1 MPNFAYII
9 KDAKGARVEGILKAD
24 SLDQAVDKL
33 AKEGSTIISVK
44 AASEGAFKGKLSI
57 SDKIMLAIYK
67 WRTGVSLKTLVFFT
81 RQMSTMFSAGLT
93 IEKSITDLEK
103 AEKNKKFAKVLRR
116 LSDDIK
122 KGYSLSEAM
131 EQHPGVFNP
140 LYVALVTAGEVS
152 GTLHTILDEL
162 SDYLEKIEDTRRK
175 VRSAM
180 AYPIFILVFL
190 ALVVWFLFYYVV
202 PMFAQVYEG
211 FNAELP
217 GPTQIAIGISN
228 FITNNVFLAILIVI
242 GAIVG
247 LWVTNLTDR
256 GRFIW
261 DTIKLKAPVFG
272 SVTTNSI
279 MSKFSRTFSILMAA
293 GVPIMDTMELTENVV
308 QNAVIEGGIR
318 RARVMVK
325 EGYGVANAFRRTGL
339 FPPTLLQM
347 IGTGEETGDMDKLL
361 GKAAQFYEKLVDA
374 VIDRLT
380 SLIEPLL
387 IILMAGVVG
396 SIIIV
401 VYLPIFSLGEAMSQG
416 IR

>member
-44 AASEGAFKGKLSI
+44 AASEGAFKGKMSL
-57 SDKIMLAIYK
+57 SDKIMLSIYK

-81 RQMSTMFSAGLT
+81 RQLSTMFSAGLT

-103 AEKNKKFAKVLRR
+103 AEKNAKFAKVLRR
-116 LSDDIK
+116 LSDDIR
-122 KGYSLSEAM
+122 KGYSLSESM

-140 LYVALVTAGEVS
+140 LYVALVKAGEVS

-180 AYPIFILVFL
+180 AYPIFILIFL
-190 ALVVWFLFYYVV
+190 AIVVWFLFYYVV
-202 PMFAQVYEG
+202 PMFAEVYEG
-211 FNAELP
+211 FDAELP
-217 GPTQIAIGISN
+217 VPTQIAIAISN
-228 FITNNVFLAILIVI
+228 FITNNVFLAILAVLGVIVS
-242 GAIVG
+242 
-247 LWVTNLTDR
+247 LWVINLTDK
-256 GRFIW
+256 GRYVW
-261 DTIKLKAPVFG
+261 DSIKLKLPVFG
-272 SVTTNSI
+272 GVTVNSI

-374 VIDRLT
+374 VIERLT
-380 SLIEPLL
+380 SLIEPIL
-387 IILMAGVVG
+387 IIIMAAVVG
-396 SIIIV
+396 SIIV
-401 VYLPIFSLGEAMSQG
+401 VIYLPIFSLGEAMSQG

>member
-9 KDAKGARVEGILKAD
+9 KDAKGARVEGILKAE

-44 AASEGAFKGKLSI
+44 AASEGAFKGKMSL
-57 SDKIMLAIYK
+57 SDKIMLSVYK

-81 RQMSTMFSAGLT
+81 RQLSTMFSAGLT
-93 IEKSITDLEK
+93 IEKSISDLEK

-116 LSDDIK
+116 LSDDIR

-190 ALVVWFLFYYVV
+190 AIVVWFLFYYVV
-202 PMFAQVYEG
+202 PMFASVYEG
-211 FNAELP
+211 FDAELP
-217 GPTQIAIGISN
+217 VPTQVAIGISN
-228 FITNNVFLAILIVI
+228 FITQNAFLAILAVL
-242 GAIVG
+242 GVIVG
-247 LWVTNLTDR
+247 LWVINLTDR
-256 GRFIW
+256 GRYVW
-261 DTIKLKAPVFG
+261 DSIKLRLPVFG
-272 SVTTNSI
+272 GVTTNSI

-325 EGYGVANAFRRTGL
+325 EGYGVANSFRRTGL

-374 VIDRLT
+374 VIERLT

-387 IILMAGVVG
+387 IILMAAVVG

-401 VYLPIFSLGEAMSQG
+401 VYLPIFSLGEAMTQG
-416 IR
+416 IK

>member
-1 MPNFAYII
+1 MPNFAYIV
-9 KDAKGARVEGILKAD
+9 KDAKGARIEGIMKAET
-24 SLDQAVDKL
+24 LDMAVDKL
-33 AKEGSTIISVK
+33 AQEGNTIISVK
-44 AASEGAFKGKLSI
+44 AASEGAFKGKLSL
-57 SDKIMLAIYK
+57 SDKIMLSIYK
-67 WRTGVSLKTLVFFT
+67 WRTGVTLKTLVFFT
-81 RQMSTMFSAGLT
+81 RQLSTMFSAGLT

-103 AEKNKKFAKVLRR
+103 AEKNKKFAKVLRQI
-116 LSDDIK
+116 SDDIR

-140 LYVALVTAGEVS
+140 LYIALVTAGEVS

-180 AYPIFILVFL
+180 AYPIFIVAFL
-190 ALVVWFLFYYVV
+190 AIVVWFLFYYVV
-202 PMFAQVYEG
+202 PMFASVYEG
-211 FNAELP
+211 FGADLP
-217 GPTQIAIGISN
+217 LPTQIAISISH
-228 FITNNVFLAILIVI
+228 FVTNNAFLAILMVL
-242 GAIVG
+242 ALIVG
-247 LWVTNLTDR
+247 IWIINLTDR
-256 GRFIW
+256 GRYVW
-261 DTIKLKAPVFG
+261 DTIKLKMPVFG

-279 MSKFSRTFSILMAA
+279 MSKFSRTFSILMTA

-374 VIDRLT
+374 VIERLT

-396 SIIIV
+396 GIIIV

-416 IR
+416 LR

>member
-44 AASEGAFKGKLSI
+44 AASEGAFKGKLSL

-67 WRTGVSLKTLVFFT
+67 WRTGVSLRILVFFT
-81 RQMSTMFSAGLT
+81 RQLSTMFSAGLT
-93 IEKSITDLEK
+93 IEKSISDLEK
-103 AEKNKKFAKVLRR
+103 AEKNTKFAKVLRR
-116 LSDDIK
+116 LSDDIR

-140 LYVALVTAGEVS
+140 LYVALVKAGEVS

-190 ALVVWFLFYYVV
+190 AIVVWFLFYYVV
-202 PMFAQVYEG
+202 PMFADVYAG
-211 FNAELP
+211 FDAELP
-217 GPTQIAIGISN
+217 IPTQIAINISS
-228 FITNNVFLAILIVI
+228 FVTNNVFLTVLAILGLIV
-242 GAIVG
+242 AA
-247 LWVTNLTDR
+247 WVINLTDR
-256 GRFIW
+256 GRYVW
-261 DTIKLKAPVFG
+261 DSIKLKLPIFG
-272 SVTTNSI
+272 GVTTNSI
-279 MSKFSRTFSILMAA
+279 MSKFSRTFSILMTA
-293 GVPIMDTMELTENVV
+293 GVPIMDTIELTENVV

-325 EGYGVANAFRRTGL
+325 EGYGVANSFRRTGL

-347 IGTGEETGDMDKLL
+347 LGTGEETGDMDKLL

-374 VIDRLT
+374 VIERLT
-380 SLIEPLL
+380 SLIEPML

-401 VYLPIFSLGEAMSQG
+401 VYLPIFSLGEAMTQG
-416 IR
+416 IK

>member
-1 MPNFAYII
+1 MPNFAYIV
-9 KDAKGARVEGILKAD
+9 KDAKGARIEGIMKAE

-44 AASEGAFKGKLSI
+44 AAAEGAFKGRLSL
-57 SDKIMLAIYK
+57 SDKIMLSIYK

-81 RQMSTMFSAGLT
+81 RQLSTMFSAGLT
-93 IEKSITDLEK
+93 IEKSISDLEK
-103 AEKNKKFAKVLRR
+103 AEKNKKFAKVLRQ
-116 LSDDIK
+116 LSDDIR

-140 LYVALVTAGEVS
+140 LYIALVTAGEVS

-180 AYPIFILVFL
+180 AYPLFIVVFL
-190 ALVVWFLFYYVV
+190 TLVVWFLFYYVV

-211 FNAELP
+211 FGADLP
-217 GPTQIAIGISN
+217 VPTKIAIGISN
-228 FITNNVFLAILIVI
+228 FITNNAFLAILMLL
-242 GAIVG
+242 G
-247 LWVTNLTDR
+247 LVVAVWIINLTDR
-256 GRFIW
+256 GRYVW
-261 DTIKLKAPVFG
+261 DTIKLKMPVFG

-279 MSKFSRTFSILMAA
+279 MSKFSRTFSILMTA

-374 VIDRLT
+374 VIERLT

-396 SIIIV
+396 GIIIV

-416 IR
+416 LR

>member
-1 MPNFAYII
+1 MPNFSYII

-44 AASEGAFKGKLSI
+44 AASEGAFKGKLSL

-67 WRTGVSLKTLVFFT
+67 WRTSVSLKVLVFFT
-81 RQMSTMFSAGLT
+81 RQLSTMFSAGLT
-93 IEKSITDLEK
+93 IEKSISNLEK
-103 AEKNKKFAKVLRR
+103 AEKNKKFSKVLRR
-116 LSDDIK
+116 LSDDIR

-131 EQHPGVFNP
+131 EQHPGVFSP
-140 LYVALVTAGEVS
+140 LYVALVKAGEVS

-162 SDYLEKIEDTRRK
+162 SDYLEKIEDTHRK

-202 PMFAQVYEG
+202 PMFADVYAG
-211 FNAELP
+211 FDAELP
-217 GPTQIAIGISN
+217 VPTQIAIGISN
-228 FITNNVFLAILIVI
+228 FVTNNVFLAILS
-242 GAIVG
+242 IVG
-247 LWVTNLTDR
+247 VIVATWVIILTDR
-256 GRFIW
+256 GRFVW
-261 DTIKLKAPVFG
+261 DSIKLKMPIFG
-272 SVTTNSI
+272 GVTTNSI
-279 MSKFSRTFSILMAA
+279 MSKFSRTFSILMTA

-374 VIDRLT
+374 VIERLT

-396 SIIIV
+396 GIIIV
-401 VYLPIFSLGEAMSQG
+401 VYLPIFSLGEAMTQG
-416 IR
+416 IK

>member
-9 KDAKGARVEGILKAD
+9 KDVKGARVEGILKAD

-44 AASEGAFKGKLSI
+44 AASDGAFKGKLSL
-57 SDKIMLAIYK
+57 SDKIMLSIYK
-67 WRTGVSLKTLVFFT
+67 WRTGVSLKTPVFLT
-81 RQMSTMFSAGLT
+81 RQLSTMCSAGLT
-93 IEKSITDLEK
+93 IEKALTDLEK
-103 AEKNKKFAKVLRR
+103 AEKNAKFAKILRR
-116 LSDDIK
+116 LSDDIR

-140 LYVALVTAGEVS
+140 LYIALVKAGEVS

-175 VRSAM
+175 VSSAM
-180 AYPIFILVFL
+180 AYPIFILIFL
-190 ALVVWFLFYYVV
+190 AVVVWFLFYYVV
-202 PMFAQVYEG
+202 PMFAEVYEG
-211 FNAELP
+211 FDAELP
-217 GPTQIAIGISN
+217 VPTQIAIGISN
-228 FITNNVFLAILIVI
+228 FITNNVFLAILAVI
-242 GAIVG
+242 GVIVA
-247 LWVTNLTDR
+247 LWVVNLTDK
-256 GRFIW
+256 GRYVW
-261 DTIKLKAPVFG
+261 DSIKLKLPVFG
-272 SVTTNSI
+272 GVTVNSI

-374 VIDRLT
+374 VIERLT
-380 SLIEPLL
+380 SLIEPFL
-387 IILMAGVVG
+387 IIIMAAVVG
-396 SIIIV
+396 GIIVV
-401 VYLPIFSLGEAMSQG
+401 VYLPIFSLGEAMTQG
-416 IR
+416 IK

>member
-1 MPNFAYII
+1 MPNFAYIV
-9 KDAKGARVEGILKAD
+9 KDAKGARIEGIMKAE

-44 AASEGAFKGKLSI
+44 AAAEGAFKGRLSL
-57 SDKIMLAIYK
+57 SDKIMLSIYK

-81 RQMSTMFSAGLT
+81 RQLSTMFSAGLT
-93 IEKSITDLEK
+93 IEKSISDLEK
-103 AEKNKKFAKVLRR
+103 AEKNKKFAKVLRQ
-116 LSDDIK
+116 LSDDIR

-140 LYVALVTAGEVS
+140 LYIALVTAGEVS

-180 AYPIFILVFL
+180 AYPLFIVVFL
-190 ALVVWFLFYYVV
+190 TLVVWFLFYYVV

-211 FNAELP
+211 FGADLP
-217 GPTQIAIGISN
+217 VPTRIAIGISN
-228 FITNNVFLAILIVI
+228 FITNNAFLAILMLL
-242 GAIVG
+242 G
-247 LWVTNLTDR
+247 LVVAVWIINLTDR
-256 GRFIW
+256 GRYVW
-261 DTIKLKAPVFG
+261 DTIKLKMPVFG

-279 MSKFSRTFSILMAA
+279 MSKFSRTFSILMTA

-374 VIDRLT
+374 VIERLT

-396 SIIIV
+396 GIIIV

-416 IR
+416 LR

>member
-44 AASEGAFKGKLSI
+44 AASEGAFKGKISL
-57 SDKIMLAIYK
+57 SDKIMLSIYK

-81 RQMSTMFSAGLT
+81 RQLSTMFSAGLT

-103 AEKNKKFAKVLRR
+103 AEKNAKFAKVLRR
-116 LSDDIK
+116 LSDDIR
-122 KGYSLSEAM
+122 KGYSLSESM

-140 LYVALVTAGEVS
+140 LYVALVKAGEVS

-180 AYPIFILVFL
+180 AYPIFILIFL
-190 ALVVWFLFYYVV
+190 AIVVWFLFYYVV
-202 PMFAQVYEG
+202 PMFAEVYEG
-211 FNAELP
+211 FDAELP
-217 GPTQIAIGISN
+217 VPTQIAIAISN
-228 FITNNVFLAILIVI
+228 FITNNVFLAILAVLGVIVS
-242 GAIVG
+242 
-247 LWVTNLTDR
+247 LWVINLTDK
-256 GRFIW
+256 GRYVW
-261 DTIKLKAPVFG
+261 DSIKLKLPVFG
-272 SVTTNSI
+272 GVTVNSI

-374 VIDRLT
+374 VIERLT
-380 SLIEPLL
+380 SLIEPIL
-387 IILMAGVVG
+387 IIIMAAVVG
-396 SIIIV
+396 SIIV
-401 VYLPIFSLGEAMSQG
+401 VIYLPIFSLGEAMTQG
-416 IR
+416 IK

>member
-9 KDAKGARVEGILKAD
+9 KDVKGARVEGILKAD

-44 AASEGAFKGKLSI
+44 AASEGAFKGKLSL
-57 SDKIMLAIYK
+57 SDKIMLSIYK

-81 RQMSTMFSAGLT
+81 RQLSTMFSAGLT
-93 IEKSITDLEK
+93 IEKALTDLEK
-103 AEKNKKFAKVLRR
+103 AEKNAKFAKILRR
-116 LSDDIK
+116 LSDDIR

-140 LYVALVTAGEVS
+140 LYIALVKAGEVS

-175 VRSAM
+175 VSSAM
-180 AYPIFILVFL
+180 AYPIFILIFL
-190 ALVVWFLFYYVV
+190 AVVVWFLFYYVV
-202 PMFAQVYEG
+202 PMFAEVYEG
-211 FNAELP
+211 FDAELP
-217 GPTQIAIGISN
+217 VPTQIAIGISN
-228 FITNNVFLAILIVI
+228 FITNNVFLAILAVI
-242 GAIVG
+242 GVIVA
-247 LWVTNLTDR
+247 LWVVNLTDK
-256 GRFIW
+256 GHYVW
-261 DTIKLKAPVFG
+261 DSIKLKLPVFG
-272 SVTTNSI
+272 GVTVNSI

-374 VIDRLT
+374 VIERLT
-380 SLIEPLL
+380 SLIEPFL
-387 IILMAGVVG
+387 IIIMAAVVG
-396 SIIIV
+396 GIIVV
-401 VYLPIFSLGEAMSQG
+401 VYLPIFSLGEAMTQG
-416 IR
+416 IK